1 MPMKFKKAVK
11 GRIHTKE
18 QKEGIAK
25 ILDGIAQAFI
35 IGATIGS
42 VGFTENKIDA
52 LTAGFVL
59 FLALGL
65 ILFAFFIR
73 GSKEFR
79 NVP

>member
-1 MPMKFKKAVK
+1 MHFKRAAKK
-11 GRIHTKE
+11 SRRFTKD
-18 QKEGIAK
+18 QQEGIAR

-52 LTAGFVL
+52 FTAAFILLLAFGQIL
-59 FLALGL
+59 IAFL
-65 ILFAFFIR
+65 IR

-79 NVP
+79 NVH